1 MVSRICRQEKEA
13 GMILGETPQ
22 QKQDRYELED
32 SLRRLN
38 RGQRDYVDQFTTIG
52 PEELVQSARETL
64 NRLPK
69 CLRE

>member
-1 MVSRICRQEKEA
+1 
-13 GMILGETPQ
+13 MILSETPQ
-22 QKQDRYELED
+22 QKQDRLNLED
-32 SLRRLN
+32 DLRKTN
-38 RGQRDYVDQFTTIG
+38 RGQREYIDQFTTSS